1 MGKGPSSTG
10 GDLFTSVLVA
20 AVLFFLLSSSM
31 VSGLTDSLMR
41 DGSLLKGSRY
51 TITQDAL
58 DTISEDNMVSVI
70 GTGSS
75 QMFKALD
82 GRCVGDN
89 LENDALVYNIA
100 QPSSRAYTDMLH
112 IPRIVN

>member
-1 MGKGPSSTG
+1 M
-10 GDLFTSVLVA
+10 
-20 AVLFFLLSSSM
+20 
-31 VSGLTDSLMR
+31 SGISDPLMR
-41 DGSLLKGSRY
+41 DGSMLTNSRY
-51 TITQDAL
+51 TITKDAL
-58 DTISEDNMVSVI
+58 ETISEDDSYSVI

-75 QMFKALD
+75 MTFKALD
-82 GRCVGDN
+82 GGCIRDN